1 MRRIV
6 LVLSVAALMVAMVA
20 GPAQAQQF
28 VEPPCPA
35 GTISNTATD
44 PPRQRVCLTGPPYII
59 TSPDP
64 PEQIAKK
71 YCKKGSALVR
81 LGLLTYGCAL
91 LVEDPKE
98 SGKNK
103 GWGDGIGGGRFR

>member
-6 LVLSVAALMVAMVA
+6 LVLLVAALMVALVA

-35 GTISNTATD
+35 GTREGTATD
-44 PPRQRVCLTGPPYII
+44 PPRQRVCLTAPYVIV
-59 TSPDP
+59 SPDP
-64 PEQIAKK
+64 PEEIAKEW
-71 YCKKGSALVR
+71 CKKGTALVR
-81 LGLLTYGCAL
+81 LGGPLTYGCA